1 MKKEMPEVP
10 WETIEINMEDKNN
23 KFITEKGNKEKEKRL
38 LIIGKTLQGKIIR
51 AIDEENCH
59 KGKEAIIAI
68 LQGKNQKQNK
78 KNKKNKTYKFYSAD
92 MELMVEEHVS
102 QCKECEVIETKRRK
116 LGLEES
122 EEGGKKPTIP
132 EEQEVEVLVLGDSLH
147 QGYATALRR
156 LERWCWFPDMETKV
170 RQ

>member
-1 MKKEMPEVP
+1 MY
-10 WETIEINMEDKNN
+10 
-23 KFITEKGNKEKEKRL
+23 
-38 LIIGKTLQGKIIR
+38 
-51 AIDEENCH
+51 H
-59 KGKEAIIAI
+59 
-68 LQGKNQKQNK
+68 
-78 KNKKNKTYKFYSAD
+78 SA
-92 MELMVEEHVS
+92 
-102 QCKECEVIETKRRK
+102 RRK